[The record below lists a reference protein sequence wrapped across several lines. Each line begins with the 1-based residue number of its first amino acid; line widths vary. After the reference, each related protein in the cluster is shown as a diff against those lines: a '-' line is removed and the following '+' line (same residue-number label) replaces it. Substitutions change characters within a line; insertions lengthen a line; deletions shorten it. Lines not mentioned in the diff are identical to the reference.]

1 MSRYIDADA
10 IDYKHHKQH
19 KNGKFNTDLL
29 GDAKTLEDAFYKGV
43 MYIHNCIEETP
54 TADVVEVV
62 HCKDCKHA
70 EIQDYAPPSCRYCCK
85 YSALYH
91 AKNFYCS
98 MGERREDDKGRNT
111 TRI

>member
-1 MSRYIDADA
+1 MSRYIDVELLDDIALQRGITRWEYKM
-10 IDYKHHKQH
+10 IDSVL
-19 KNGKFNTDLL
+19 FD
-29 GDAKTLEDAFYKGV
+29 F
-43 MYIHNCIEETP
+43 P

-62 HCKDCKHA
+62 RCKDCKHA

-98 MGERREDDKGRNT
+98 MGERRRDAE
-111 TRI
+111 IH

>member
-10 IDYKHHKQH
+10 VLREACKRFDYVYD
-19 KNGKFNTDLL
+19 FEEVL
-29 GDAKTLEDAFYKGV
+29 DAV
-43 MYIHNCIEETP
+43 P
-54 TADVVEVV
+54 TADVVDVV

-98 MGERREDDKGRNT
+98 MGERREDDKG
-111 TRI
+111 

>member
-1 MSRYIDADA
+1 MARYIDADA
-10 IDYKHHKQH
+10 LGQH
-19 KNGKFNTDLL
+19 KFLSWTTPEFFNEKSL
-29 GDAKTLEDAFYKGV
+29 GQQAYQLGWNNA
-43 MYIHNCIEETP
+43 IEAIMENEP

-62 HCKDCKHA
+62 RCKDCKHA

-98 MGERREDDKGRNT
+98 MGERREDDKG
-111 TRI
+111 ISD

>member
-10 IDYKHHKQH
+10 TLNIIKKYLYETALNNFTTDRKVSDICENIAIHRIATWIDK
-19 KNGKFNTDLL
+19 
-29 GDAKTLEDAFYKGV
+29 V
-43 MYIHNCIEETP
+43 P

-62 HCKDCKHA
+62 RCENCKHA

-98 MGERREDDKGRNT
+98 MGERREDERKL
-111 TRI
+111 